1 MPEGFVLV
9 WWPYISPFSF
19 QGASELGTS
28 LSSHPMALGLGLER
42 RRGPHGARLGNRRV
56 LFLLLLVLSRAEAIS
71 HSVHG
76 TRGPEEPECSR
87 GLVLG
92 QHLPRGD
99 PHESRKRHGGLKSP
113 CVFY

>member
-1 MPEGFVLV
+1 M
-9 WWPYISPFSF
+9 
-19 QGASELGTS
+19 
-28 LSSHPMALGLGLER
+28 
-42 RRGPHGARLGNRRV
+42 
-56 LFLLLLVLSRAEAIS
+56 LLLVLSRAAAVS

-76 TRGPEEPECSR
+76 TGGPEEPECSR

-99 PHESRKRHGGLKSP
+99 PHESRKSPGRLKNP

>member
-1 MPEGFVLV
+1 M
-9 WWPYISPFSF
+9 
-19 QGASELGTS
+19 
-28 LSSHPMALGLGLER
+28 
-42 RRGPHGARLGNRRV
+42 
-56 LFLLLLVLSRAEAIS
+56 LLLVLSRAEAIS

-92 QHLPRGD
+92 QHLTRGD